1 MQLTFLGTAGS
12 WPTRDRSA
20 SAIALDLEEE
30 IVLLDCGE
38 GTQRQFF
45 RSPVSFMRVRRVLL
59 THFHGDHVLGL
70 PGLIQTM
77 GLNQRTEPLDVY
89 GPRDTRRFVEMMT
102 HLGYSEPRFPV
113 LAHELEGGETLDAGT
128 YTISCAAAT
137 HTIPALAF
145 RVEEREKRGRFDGA
159 RARALGVRGPEFRA
173 LEEGRT
179 VTTRTGETVRPE
191 TVMGPPRSGRSVVYT
206 GDTRPTPA
214 IVQLAQGAD
223 VLVHEATFADGL
235 QAMAEEW
242 GHSTAAEAAAVAK
255 EAQVGELFLTHFSA
269 RYPETAPLEEE
280 ARTVFPS
287 TRAAEDL
294 LTHLLRQR

>member
-20 SAIALDLEEE
+20 SAIALDLEKEV
-30 IVLLDCGE
+30 VLLDCGE

-45 RSPVSFMRVRRVLL
+45 QSPVSFMRVRRVLI

-77 GLNQRTEPLDVY
+77 GLNQRTEPLDIY

-102 HLGYSEPRFPV
+102 HLGYSEPHFPV
-113 LAHELEGGETLDAGT
+113 LAHELEGGESLDLGP
-128 YTISCAAAT
+128 YTIACAPAA
-137 HTIPALAF
+137 HTIPSLAF
-145 RVEEREKRGRFDGA
+145 RVQEKEKRGRFDGD
-159 RARALGVRGPEFRA
+159 RARALGVRGLEFRA

-191 TVMGPPRSGRSVVYT
+191 SVMGPPRPGRSVVYT
-206 GDTRPTPA
+206 GDTRPAPS
-214 IVQLAQGAD
+214 IVRLARGAD
-223 VLVHEATFADGL
+223 VLIHEATFADEL
-235 QAMAEEW
+235 KAMAEEW
-242 GHSTAAEAAAVAK
+242 GHSTAAEAAAVAQ
-255 EAQVGELFLTHFSA
+255 EAGVGELFLTHFSS
-269 RYPETAPLEEE
+269 RYPESASLEEE
-280 ARTVFPS
+280 ARKVSPA
-287 TRAAEDL
+287 TRAAEDF